1 MKLQTSIPPRRD
13 GTVRHTGQDRRTYVF
28 EAGPDGELSC
38 DVDDPHEVAKLL
50 ATGMFWPEN
59 PEDFEQALSI
69 AKKPEGGQG
78 KSGAGGDEDSDD
90 GDDGEIDSDEAD
102 DADDAAVL
110 TALPVEAN
118 TPPVRRKPGPKPKAK

>member
-28 EAGPDGELSC
+28 VAGPDGELSC
-38 DVDDPHEVAKLL
+38 DVDDPNEVAKLL

-69 AKKPEGGQG
+69 AKKPEGGQVE
-78 KSGAGGDEDSDD
+78 SSADGDEGQEDD
-90 GDDGEIDSDEAD
+90 EDDSDEVD

-118 TPPVRRKPGPKPKAK
+118 TPPARKKPGPKPKAK